1 MKWLK
6 NILKIWIQ
14 KNYIKL
20 NFEDTFDL
28 NMKIYNRD
36 RIYKKI
42 KSFKF
47 I

>member
-1 MKWLK
+1 MK

>member
-1 MKWLK
+1 MK

-20 NFEDTFDL
+20 NFEDKFDL
-28 NMKIYNRD
+28 KMKIYNRD